1 MMVSA
6 TIVIVI
12 ALLSALGLA
21 MTGYAHGWGTGAI
34 GAMMVL
40 FAPVAITR
48 RMLAQERITLATIW
62 GALCLYLLAGLFFAL
77 LYAAADGLN
86 GQQFF
91 VEPTTRDPTNYVYFS
106 FVTLATLGYGDLTPA
121 GRLGKLLAASE
132 AVGGQLYL
140 VTSWPSSCPI
150 SDSAVGSEGLVP
162 AEIVIRPRPRETEA
176 TAQPLDR
183 RVPRWRAR

>member
-1 MMVSA
+1 MMASA
-6 TIVIVI
+6 TIGVVI
-12 ALLSALGLA
+12 ALLSGVALA
-21 MTGYAHGWGTGAI
+21 VTGYAHGWGTGVI
-34 GAMMVL
+34 GALIVL

-48 RMLAQERITLATIW
+48 RLLAQERITVATIW

-77 LYAAADGLN
+77 VYAAADGLN

-91 VEPTTRDPTNYVYFS
+91 AERTARDATNYVYFS

-140 VTSWPSSCPI
+140 VTI
-150 SDSAVGSEGLVP
+150 VAVLVSNIGLS
-162 AEIVIRPRPRETEA
+162 RG
-176 TAQPLDR
+176 R
-183 RVPRWRAR
+183 RRADPG